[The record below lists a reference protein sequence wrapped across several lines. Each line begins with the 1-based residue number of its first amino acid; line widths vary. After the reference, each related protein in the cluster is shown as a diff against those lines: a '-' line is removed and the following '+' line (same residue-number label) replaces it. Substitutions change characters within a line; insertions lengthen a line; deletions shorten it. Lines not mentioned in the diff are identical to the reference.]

1 MMSNKERYLYD
12 VETRL
17 SEACHIYTCARNQ
30 DAGLRDEK
38 IEKTLKLA
46 FSKVSKQRLKIEKER
61 MKKEKDQ
68 EKDRIKKEKGKT
80 VRKIKNKE

>member
-1 MMSNKERYLYD
+1 MMSDKERYLYD

-17 SEACHIYTCARNQ
+17 KEALHIYMCARNQ

-38 IEKTLKLA
+38 IEKTLILA
-46 FSKVSKQRLKIEKER
+46 SSKVSKQRLKIEKER
-61 MKKEKDQ
+61 MKKEKEQ

-80 VRKIKNKE
+80 IRKIKNKE

>member
-1 MMSNKERYLYD
+1 MSNKECYLYD

-17 SEACHIYTCARNQ
+17 GEALHIYVCARNQ

-46 FSKVSKQRLKIEKER
+46 LSKVSKQRLKIEKER
-61 MKKEKDQ
+61 MKKEKEQ
-68 EKDRIKKEKGKT
+68 ERDKIKREKSKT
-80 VRKIKNKE
+80 IRKIKNKE

>member
-1 MMSNKERYLYD
+1 MSNKERYLYD

-17 SEACHIYTCARNQ
+17 GEALHIYVCARNQ

-46 FSKVSKQRLKIEKER
+46 LSKVSKQRLKIEKER
-61 MKKEKDQ
+61 MKKEKEQ
-68 EKDRIKKEKGKT
+68 ERDKIKREKSKT
-80 VRKIKNKE
+80 IRKIKNKE

>member
-1 MMSNKERYLYD
+1 MSDKERYLYD
-12 VETRL
+12 VERNL

-61 MKKEKDQ
+61 MKKEKEQ
-68 EKDRIKKEKGKT
+68 EKDRIKKEKSKT
-80 VRKIKNKE
+80 IRKIKNKE

>member
-1 MMSNKERYLYD
+1 MMSDKERYLYD
-12 VETRL
+12 AETRL

-61 MKKEKDQ
+61 MKKEKEQ

-80 VRKIKNKE
+80 IRKIKNKE